1 MFSIISQYFKLDS
14 QGNGLYTDASSRLF
28 GKKKKKKKSRK
39 TPTISIELNDTT
51 TLPTDT
57 NGSELAGPE
66 IIAEVGESSTEIY
79 RGTII
84 LNSTNATEGEFE

>member
-28 GKKKKKKKSRK
+28 GKKKKSRE

-84 LNSTNATEGEFE
+84 LNSTNATEGEF